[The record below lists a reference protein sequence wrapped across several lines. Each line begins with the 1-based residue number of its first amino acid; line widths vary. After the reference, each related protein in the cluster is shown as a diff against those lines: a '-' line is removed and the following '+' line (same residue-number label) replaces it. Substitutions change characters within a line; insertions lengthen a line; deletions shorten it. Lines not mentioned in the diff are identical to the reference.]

1 MNIGT
6 YELKSIDFPVEAY
19 SIKNAIE
26 ETTNKII
33 SVSIII
39 DIIMKQIMNQT
50 GYYSDKS
57 IIASVIDILMGSFFV
72 DFCTRNNLR
81 NKILSEISYRLE
93 SMVSSFIKFIKD
105 MFFSNG
111 FEYMYSTESQMRFR
125 RCNLN
130 ISPY

>member
-19 SIKNAIE
+19 SIKNTIE

-33 SVSIII
+33 SVGIII
-39 DIIMKQIMNQT
+39 DIIMKQIMNHA
-50 GYYSDKS
+50 GINSDKML
-57 IIASVIDILMGSFFV
+57 IETIIDILMGSFFV

-81 NKILSEISYRLE
+81 NKIITEISRKLE
-93 SMVSSFIKFIKD
+93 IMISSFISFIKD
-105 MFFSNG
+105 MLFNNG
-111 FEYMYSTESQMRFR
+111 FEYMYSTENQMRFR
-125 RCNLN
+125 RCSLN